1 MVVAGAM
8 TGAEG
13 SAHGWLFVW
22 CCGPLAGIFIVFD
35 YSAPA
40 PNPAGARAKAVPAG
54 DNRTGNKPAAI
65 AGVLQLKT
73 MARPGTPSGSALA
86 DSPVEE

>member
-8 TGAEG
+8 SGAEG
-13 SAHGWLFVW
+13 SAHGRLFVW

-40 PNPAGARAKAVPAG
+40 PNPAGARAKAV
-54 DNRTGNKPAAI
+54 RRVIIRQVTSR
-65 AGVLQLKT
+65 
-73 MARPGTPSGSALA
+73 RPSQESCG
-86 DSPVEE
+86 